1 MGTCTIVNG
10 NNYRLIT
17 EHWQPLPMTGMAL
30 KVAAME
36 SNARLRLIS
45 ALSERMTELRIT
57 THKQL
62 ADLVGRHEST
72 ISRLFSEK
80 DYVPRPSLLHALETA
95 LQFSYGYLDAIE
107 NETDTQAMS
116 VPLPSLSFAQALTTL
131 RVRRYPLIDGLSTVL
146 SGWEP
151 LLSDQLWRDW
161 EDGRTWPNQKE
172 LQAIARM
179 LELSPYE
186 RGWLFGLSGVPVEWA
201 NLEDETRQDL
211 QAEVDAWPYGPAIII
226 GQPFGMFLTVN
237 GLACDLV
244 NVPRNPQVL
253 EHMCLSKPN
262 LLQLCALPP
271 SFMSPYCAAANG
283 YEKNYCWM
291 IAMLKSRLE
300 PYLSRSEVID
310 QLKRFLINNPEF
322 ARQWEFTAPSE
333 AATSA
338 WDMTCYFS
346 RSVGDAQ
353 VILGWHAFWSPY
365 LPDQRIEII
374 RMVPVNGEAVRFVQ
388 EGRDRAVK
396 G

>member
-1 MGTCTIVNG
+1 
-10 NNYRLIT
+10 
-17 EHWQPLPMTGMAL
+17 
-30 KVAAME
+30 ME
-36 SNARLRLIS
+36 SNARLRLIR
-45 ALSERMTELRIT
+45 ALSERMVVLRIKT
-57 THKQL
+57 QIQL
-62 ADLVGRHEST
+62 ADLVGCHKST

-107 NETDTQAMS
+107 NETDAQAMS

-131 RVRRYPLIDGLSTVL
+131 RVRRYPSIDGLSTML

-161 EDGRTWPNQKE
+161 EDGRTLPDQKE

-186 RGWLFGLSGVPVEWA
+186 RGWLFGFSGVPVGWA
-201 NLEDETRQDL
+201 NLEDETRRDL

-253 EHMCLSKPN
+253 ESILRSKPG
-262 LLQLCALPP
+262 LLQMIAMPS
-271 SFMSPYCAAANG
+271 SFMMPYFVPP
-283 YEKNYCWM
+283 YSTRHWW

-300 PYLSRSEVID
+300 PYLSRSEVVD
-310 QLKRFLINNPEF
+310 QLKWYLDANPEF

-333 AATSA
+333 AAASA
-338 WDMTCYFS
+338 WDRTCYFS
-346 RSVGDAQ
+346 RSVGGAQ
-353 VILGWHAFWSPY
+353 RILDWHAFWSPY
-365 LPDQRIEII
+365 LPDRRIEIM
-374 RMVPVNGEAVRFVQ
+374 RMVPLNSAAVQFMQERQDGVSLGEGTRGSSSAEDSNGAKQ
-388 EGRDRAVK
+388 G
-396 G
+396 